1 MFSLAGWWE
10 GGVYVKQKIRKR
22 LLIFQLFSFSQISFY
37 SQPHFFFFFLAI
49 PGSRNSTKLRLL
61 SLPRQWSN
69 FHYRAY
75 ICLFNFNFNLPK
87 RACQGLGLYL
97 ISFSNQFKYSKLPSF
112 IGISKIQGTL

>member
-75 ICLFNFNFNLPK
+75 ICLFNFNFTL
-87 RACQGLGLYL
+87 
-97 ISFSNQFKYSKLPSF
+97 
-112 IGISKIQGTL
+112 SKILVKRLY